1 MEDSRTNSTPVSKTT
16 EQKDYGPTMNQQIA
30 DWRKHITDDL
40 AKTLNANVK
49 NPDAKHRKGK

>member
-1 MEDSRTNSTPVSKTT
+1 
-16 EQKDYGPTMNQQIA
+16 MNQQIA